1 MIEFLKYPKM
11 KNSYAIEPDD
21 FGKTTVF
28 YSSEKIDGSNT
39 QIDIHLTNGVVDEI
53 KVGSR
58 NKFIEEDCKEALGK
72 VYNFVP
78 KVKELVAQNANNIPT
93 LSEKP
98 NATLYVYG
106 EIFGSKIQ
114 TTSYDVTK
122 NGDVDYR
129 IFDCFVKADENK
141 GYFQLGY
148 ESLKAIF
155 GDLVAPLKDKG
166 TLEELLDKPLGR
178 ESQYGAPLE
187 EGDVYHTYSGCFY
200 TSKEALQRVNNVK
213 RKHKEFSEIS
223 RKHKKSKAPK
233 VFTEEQKKILDELTQ
248 YVTERRVENILSHGD
263 IERSPKNIGKLI
275 GATIKDSME
284 EFAIDHNIPKEDL
297 KPFGKSIGGVA
308 GQVVRKVVL
317 GSEI

>member
-11 KNSYAIEPDD
+11 KNSYAINPNE

-39 QIDIHLTNGVVDEI
+39 QIDIHLTNGVIDEI

-58 NKFIEEDCKEALGK
+58 NKFIEEGCKEALGA
-72 VYNFVP
+72 VWNFAP
-78 KVKELVAQNANNIPT
+78 KVKGLVAQNANNIPS

-114 TTSYDVTK
+114 TTPYNVTK
-122 NGDVDYR
+122 NGNVDYR
-129 IFDCFVKADENK
+129 IFDCFVKSDENK

-155 GDLVAPLKDKG
+155 GDLVVPLKDKG
-166 TLEELLDKPLGR
+166 TIEELLDKPLDR

-200 TSKEALQRVNNVK
+200 TGKEALQRVNNIK

-233 VFTEEQKKILDELTQ
+233 VFTEEQKKLLDELTQ

-284 EFAIDHNIPKEDL
+284 EFAIDHNIPREDL
-297 KPFGKSIGGVA
+297 KFFGKSIGGVA

>member
-11 KNSYAIEPDD
+11 KNSYAIEPDE

-39 QIDIHLTNGVVDEI
+39 QIDIHLTNGVADEI

-72 VYNFVP
+72 VWNFSP

-122 NGDVDYR
+122 NGNVDYR

-187 EGDVYHTYSGCFY
+187 EGDVYHIYSGCFY
-200 TSKEALQRVNNVK
+200 TSKESLQRVNNIK

-223 RKHKKSKAPK
+223 REHKKSKAPK
-233 VFTEEQKKILDELTQ
+233 VFTEEQKKLLDDLTQ

-275 GATIKDSME
+275 GVTIKDSME
-284 EFAIDHNIPKEDL
+284 EFAIDHNIPKEVL
-297 KPFGKSIGGVA
+297 KPFGKYIGGVA

-317 GSEI
+317 GNEN

>member
-11 KNSYAIEPDD
+11 KNSYAIEPED

-72 VYNFVP
+72 VFNFVP
-78 KVKELVAQNANNIPT
+78 KVKELVVQNANSIPT
-93 LSEKP
+93 LSKNP

-122 NGDVDYR
+122 NGIVDYR

-155 GDLVAPLKDKG
+155 GDLVAPLKDIG

-187 EGDVYHTYSGCFY
+187 EGDVYHTYLGCFY

-223 RKHKKSKAPK
+223 REHKKSKAPK
-233 VFTEEQKKILDELTQ
+233 VFTEEQKKLLDELTQ

-263 IERSPKNIGKLI
+263 IERSPKNIGKLV

-284 EFAIDHNIPKEDL
+284 EFAIDHNISKEDL
-297 KPFGKSIGGVA
+297 KPFGKYIGGVA

-317 GSEI
+317 GNED

>member
-39 QIDIHLTNGVVDEI
+39 QIDIHLTNGAVDDI
-53 KVGSR
+53 RVGSR

-200 TSKEALQRVNNVK
+200 TSKEALQRVDNVK

-233 VFTEEQKKILDELTQ
+233 VFTEEQKKLLDELTR

-263 IERSPKNIGKLI
+263 IERSPINIGKLI

-284 EFAIDHNIPKEDL
+284 EFAIDYNIPKEDL
-297 KPFGKSIGGVA
+297 KPFGKYIGGVA

-317 GSEI
+317 GSEN

>member
-11 KNSYAIEPDD
+11 KNSYAIEPDE

-58 NKFIEEDCKEALGK
+58 NKFIEEDCKEALGA
-72 VYNFVP
+72 VLNFAP
-78 KVKELVAQNANNIPT
+78 KVKDLVAQNANNIPT
-93 LSEKP
+93 LFEKP

-114 TTSYDVTK
+114 TTPYDVTK
-122 NGDVDYR
+122 NGNVDYR

-200 TSKEALQRVNNVK
+200 TSKEALQRVNNIK

-223 RKHKKSKAPK
+223 REHKKSKAPK
-233 VFTEEQKKILDELTQ
+233 VFTEEQKKLLDGLTQ

-297 KPFGKSIGGVA
+297 KPFGKHIGGVA

-317 GSEI
+317 CNEN

>member
-11 KNSYAIEPDD
+11 KNSYAEQVER
-21 FGKTTVF
+21 FGDMEM

-39 QIDIHLTNGVVDEI
+39 QIDIHLTAGAADEI

-78 KVKELVAQNANNIPT
+78 KVKELVVQNANNIPT

-122 NGDVDYR
+122 NGNVDYR

-223 RKHKKSKAPK
+223 REHKKSRAPK
-233 VFTEEQKKILDELTQ
+233 VFTEEQNKILDELTQ

-297 KPFGKSIGGVA
+297 KPFGKAIGGVA
-308 GQVVRKVVL
+308 GKVVRKVVL

>member
-11 KNSYAIEPDD
+11 KNSYAINPNEFDN
-21 FGKTTVF
+21 TTVF

-39 QIDIHLTNGVVDEI
+39 QIDIHLTHGVIDEL

-58 NKFIEEDCKEALGK
+58 NKFIEEDCKEALGA
-72 VYNFVP
+72 VWNFAP
-78 KVKELVAQNANNIPT
+78 KVKGLVAQNANNIPS

-114 TTSYDVTK
+114 TTPYDVTK
-122 NGDVDYR
+122 NGNVDYR

-155 GDLVAPLKDKG
+155 GDLVVPLKDKG
-166 TLEELLDKPLGR
+166 TLEELLDKPLDR

-187 EGDVYHTYSGCFY
+187 EGDVYHTYSGYFY
-200 TSKEALQRVNNVK
+200 TGKEALQRVNNIK

-233 VFTEEQKKILDELTQ
+233 VFTEEQKKLLDELTQ

-308 GQVVRKVVL
+308 GQVVRRVVL

>member
-11 KNSYAIEPDD
+11 KNSYAINPNE

-39 QIDIHLTNGVVDEI
+39 QIDIHLTNGVIDEI

-58 NKFIEEDCKEALGK
+58 NKFIEEGCKEALGA
-72 VYNFVP
+72 VWNFAP
-78 KVKELVAQNANNIPT
+78 KVKGLVAQNANNIPS

-114 TTSYDVTK
+114 TTPYNVTK
-122 NGDVDYR
+122 NGNVDYR

-166 TLEELLDKPLGR
+166 TIEELLDKPLDR

-200 TSKEALQRVNNVK
+200 TSKEALQRVNNIK

-233 VFTEEQKKILDELTQ
+233 VFTEEQKKLLDELTQ

-284 EFAIDHNIPKEDL
+284 EFAIDHNIPREDL